1 MIYGIGTD
9 IVNISRIK
17 KMDSLKSFSEKILS
31 ANELKMSASY
41 DINKFISYLENNLLA
56 RKLYQKPLEQG

>member
-31 ANELKMSASY
+31 VNELKISSSY
-41 DINKFISYLENNLLA
+41 DVNKFIHI
-56 RKLYQKPLEQG
+56 